1 MYTITITNSALKE
14 LQSLQKAVVKKIEKS
29 ISSLAL
35 NPRPSGAKKLK
46 GNNENLY
53 RIRSGDY
60 RVIYSV
66 NDEIKIVDIRR
77 IGHRKDIYR

>member
-14 LQSLQKAVVKKIEKS
+14 LQSLQKAVVKKIEIS